1 MATDNTNRIGG
12 TIFLTI
18 DGVQYAARGNWSV
31 SPSSVKRD
39 GIAGQDYVHGYTEKP
54 IVPGAKGDL
63 STVPGLSVENLQNI
77 TNSTVVLQ
85 LANGKTY
92 SLAQAWTAAAFEI
105 DTTEGKLGV
114 EFGCIT
120 CDEI

>member
-1 MATDNTNRIGG
+1 MTDNTNRVGG
-12 TIFLTI
+12 ICYLTI
-18 DGVQYAARGNWSV
+18 DGQQYAARGNWSV

-54 IVPGAKGDL
+54 MVPGAKGDL
-63 STVPGLSVENLQNI
+63 TTVPGLSVEALQNI
-77 TNSTVVLQ
+77 TNSTVIIALG
-85 LANGKTY
+85 NGKTY
-92 SLAQAWTAAAFEI
+92 VLAQAWTNAAFEI
-105 DTTEGKLGV
+105 DSSEGKVGV